1 MAKAPIESG
10 KKSTEKSAKKTART
24 VLITGGSRG
33 LGLGIARK
41 LVADGYDVIA
51 VARSDNKE
59 LAAAITEA
67 RRAKSGAKSGALHF
81 VPFDLGEIAKIPD
94 LVRNL
99 RKQFGPLFG
108 LVNNAALGH
117 DGALPLMHNSRI
129 EELIRINTLS
139 PIVLTKYVVRA
150 MMSDGEGRI
159 VNVASIIGFTGYSGL
174 SVYGATKASML
185 GFTRSLAREV
195 GRLGITVN
203 AIAPGFLDT
212 EMTHGL
218 AGEQRE
224 RVVRRSALRRLA
236 GVDDVANAVE
246 YLLSDKARSI
256 SGTVLTVDA
265 GATA

>member
-1 MAKAPIESG
+1 MAKAPTKSG
-10 KKSTEKSAKKTART
+10 KKSSKTSAKKATRT
-24 VLITGGSRG
+24 VLVTGGSRG

-41 LVADGYDVIA
+41 LVAGGYDVIA

-59 LAAAITEA
+59 LAAAIAEA
-67 RRAKSGAKSGALHF
+67 KRAKLGTLHF
-81 VPFDLGEIAKIPD
+81 VPFDLGEITKIPD

-203 AIAPGFLDT
+203 AVAPGFLDT

-224 RVVRRSALRRLA
+224 RVVRRSAMRRLA
-236 GVDDVANAVE
+236 GVDDVADAVE
-246 YLLSDKARSI
+246 YLLSDKAKSI

>member
-1 MAKAPIESG
+1 MAKAP
-10 KKSTEKSAKKTART
+10 TKSAETSAKRT
-24 VLITGGSRG
+24 TRTILVTGGSRG

-41 LVADGYDVIA
+41 LVAGGYDVIA

-59 LAAAITEA
+59 LAAAIAEA
-67 RRAKSGAKSGALHF
+67 ERAKRGALHF
-81 VPFDLGEIAKIPD
+81 VPFDLGEITKIPD
-94 LVRNL
+94 LVRSL

-203 AIAPGFLDT
+203 AVAPGFLDT

-224 RVVRRSALRRLA
+224 RVVRRSAMRRLA
-236 GVDDVANAVE
+236 GVDDVADAVE
-246 YLLSDKARSI
+246 YLLSDKAKSI